1 VDYDGKL
8 GEETASHLT
17 EKWMAGK
24 SASISFKTECVEDD
38 TAIQHFM
45 HMYINRMIDVTKLPT
60 LRVQLSKLYI
70 TRFFKSSQ
78 QLKPP
83 RFGKY
88 NLRAPLTYPFDT
100 QASNS
105 PTMSTQPTQSP
116 PSNNIPIVLVVAA
129 ALVRPSDNKLF
140 LAQRPQGKA
149 MAGLW
154 EFPGGKVDAGEIPED
169 ALIRELKEE
178 LGITIKKKT
187 DLKPIT
193 FASHTYAD
201 SQFHLLMPLYLC
213 SSWEGGDPIPQEGQN
228 TVWVDAEDL
237 EGYKD
242 KMPAADVPLIP
253 IVTAFL
259 LSFLTD

>member
-1 VDYDGKL
+1 
-8 GEETASHLT
+8 
-17 EKWMAGK
+17 
-24 SASISFKTECVEDD
+24 
-38 TAIQHFM
+38 
-45 HMYINRMIDVTKLPT
+45 MIYTTKQLT

-70 TRFFKSSQ
+70 TRFVKSSQ
-78 QLKPP
+78 QLNPP

-88 NLRAPLTYPFDT
+88 NLRAPLTCPLDT
-100 QASNS
+100 KALNS
-105 PTMSTQPTQSP
+105 PTMSTQAT

-154 EFPGGKVDAGEIPED
+154 EFPGGKVDPGELPED

-178 LGITIKKKT
+178 LGITIKKRT

-193 FASHTYAD
+193 FASHTYANN
-201 SQFHLLMPLYLC
+201 QFHLLMPLYLC
-213 SSWEGGDPIPQEGQN
+213 SSWEGGDPVPQEGQN

-253 IVTAFL
+253 MVTAFL
-259 LSFLTD
+259 LSFSTD